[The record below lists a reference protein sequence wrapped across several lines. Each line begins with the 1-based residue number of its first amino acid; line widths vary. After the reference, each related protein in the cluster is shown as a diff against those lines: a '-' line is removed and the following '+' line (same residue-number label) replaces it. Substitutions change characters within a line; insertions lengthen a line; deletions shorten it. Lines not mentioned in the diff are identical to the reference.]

1 MVLPAIPVVLVLV
14 IWPLALV
21 VSPSVLSVSLWWLE
35 LPFQSLVVRLSLHVL
50 LLERL
55 VLSRLN

>member
-14 IWPLALV
+14 MWPLGLV
-21 VSPSVLSVSLWWLE
+21 VPPSVLSVSLWWLE

-55 VLSRLN
+55 VLLRLH